1 MTQLGIWKRF
11 IFGIIDYEKAFD
23 SIDRSKIWAC
33 LTKLKIS
40 PEIVN
45 RIKQTY
51 EITTNCVKTN
61 MGKTGW
67 FETKGGVR
75 QGSILSLILF
85 NVVMNEI
92 CLKMK
97 EKTGDLKA
105 LVYADDV
112 MIWGNNIKDLEDK
125 VNE

>member
-1 MTQLGIWKRF
+1 MKFTSEVMPLKVTSPHFLIPPTALNYSKMVDIQTSEVDTYRSMYSHNEN
-11 IFGIIDYEKAFD
+11 IDD
-23 SIDRSKIWAC
+23 IDKDY
-33 LTKLKIS
+33 
-40 PEIVN
+40 N
-45 RIKQTY
+45 Y
-51 EITTNCVKTN
+51 
-61 MGKTGW
+61 KTGW

-75 QGSILSLILF
+75 KGSILSPILF

-112 MIWGNNIKDLEDK
+112 MIWETT
-125 VNE
+125 